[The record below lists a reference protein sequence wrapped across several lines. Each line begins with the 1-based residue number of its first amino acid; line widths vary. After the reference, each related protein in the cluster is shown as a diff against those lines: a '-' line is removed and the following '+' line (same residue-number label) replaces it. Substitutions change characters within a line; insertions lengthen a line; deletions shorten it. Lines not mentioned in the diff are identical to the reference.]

1 MNLQISLKIACYNR
15 QNGRLL
21 FFCKL
26 KECAHD
32 VFSSNSIGRN
42 MVTMLVN
49 NIHVCILLLVGVVKW
64 EKHVLN
70 KMQKSLWLSQQHF
83 SIRWPQFSS
92 NFFLNSAFNETATHH
107 GTLLIWQSG
116 MVLLPSHRVV
126 SQLEPTDAV
135 AVFTAAPVSL
145 VAYNLVLVQLVP
157 ALDHQFAINVN
168 IAGKKWLG
176 TQNELTE
183 AR

>member
-1 MNLQISLKIACYNR
+1 
-15 QNGRLL
+15 
-21 FFCKL
+21 
-26 KECAHD
+26 
-32 VFSSNSIGRN
+32 
-42 MVTMLVN
+42 
-49 NIHVCILLLVGVVKW
+49 
-64 EKHVLN
+64 
-70 KMQKSLWLSQQHF
+70 MQKSLWLSQQHF
-83 SIRWPQFSS
+83 SIQWPQFSS

-157 ALDHQFAINVN
+157 ALEKN
-168 IAGKKWLG
+168 G
-176 TQNELTE
+176 
-183 AR
+183 

>member
-1 MNLQISLKIACYNR
+1 
-15 QNGRLL
+15 
-21 FFCKL
+21 
-26 KECAHD
+26 
-32 VFSSNSIGRN
+32 
-42 MVTMLVN
+42 
-49 NIHVCILLLVGVVKW
+49 
-64 EKHVLN
+64 
-70 KMQKSLWLSQQHF
+70 
-83 SIRWPQFSS
+83 
-92 NFFLNSAFNETATHH
+92 
-107 GTLLIWQSG
+107 